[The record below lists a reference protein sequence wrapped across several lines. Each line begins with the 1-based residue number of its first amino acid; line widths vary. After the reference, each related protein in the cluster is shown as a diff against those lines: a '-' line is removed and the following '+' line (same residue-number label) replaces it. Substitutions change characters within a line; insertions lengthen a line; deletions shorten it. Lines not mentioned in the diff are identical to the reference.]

1 MLELLFLLLPIAAA
15 YGWYMGQRSVLQNKQ
30 QEAYKI
36 SREYVDGLDFLL
48 SNQQDKAVNHFVDML
63 KEDSGTFEAHIT
75 LGNLFRSR
83 GEVDKAIRVHQSL
96 MESTSFSFDQR
107 LLAIQELGRDYLAAG
122 LYDRAEE
129 MFNQLLN
136 EDDFQLNALQQ
147 LLMIY
152 QSTSDWSKAIDIA
165 ERLVKLGKKEFKQ
178 YISQYYC
185 ELALQSMGVDD
196 LDKAEPIL
204 KKALN
209 VDPHCA
215 RASII
220 LGRIW
225 IARHKDKQA
234 ITVLKYVLEQDKD
247 FISEALIILR
257 DCFQRLNKSDEWM
270 AFLKTCLS
278 TCDCS
283 VAELM
288 MADMLEKYE
297 GNETAQLF
305 VNRQLQR
312 HPSMPLFHR
321 LINYHL
327 AEAENGRAKESLI
340 LLRDIVEKQIKIK
353 PRYRCEKCGFT
364 SHSLYWLCPSCRSWA
379 TIKLIRG
386 VEGSN

>member
-136 EDDFQLNALQQ
+136 EEDFQLNTLQQ
-147 LLMIY
+147 LLVIY
-152 QSTSDWSKAIDIA
+152 QSTSDWFKAVDIA
-165 ERLVKLGKKEFKQ
+165 ERLVKLGKQEFRLH
-178 YISQYYC
+178 IGQYYC
-185 ELALQSMGVDD
+185 ELALQCMGSDD
-196 LDKAEPIL
+196 LDKAEPLL

-209 VDPHCA
+209 ADANCA
-215 RASII
+215 RASLIM
-220 LGRIW
+220 GRIW
-225 IARHKDKQA
+225 IARNEDRQA
-234 ITVLKYVLEQDKD
+234 IIVLKQVLKQDKD
-247 FISEALIILR
+247 FISEALYLLH
-257 DCFQRLNKSDEWM
+257 DCYQRLNETDEWFD
-270 AFLKTCLS
+270 FLKICLA
-278 TCDCS
+278 TCDSS

-288 MADMLEKYE
+288 MADMLEKYQGHE
-297 GNETAQLF
+297 VAQLF

-312 HPSMPLFHR
+312 HPTMPLFHR
-321 LINYHL
+321 LIDYHL
-327 AEAENGRAKESLI
+327 AEAEEGRAKESLI
-340 LLRDIVEKQIKIK
+340 LFKDLVGEQIKIK
-353 PRYRCEKCGFT
+353 PKYRCQKCGFT

-379 TIKLIRG
+379 SIKLIRG